1 MNATIIVDPVHSKAL
16 PDLVTKLLTAR
27 QESLV
32 LYQKL
37 AALKSLAQ
45 LEPVRQHLLHRFQQ
59 ALMDYLALG
68 PFGVFHALEE
78 QPADSPYGRARDLAR
93 QLYARI
99 ASTTQAALTFHD
111 RYAGSVSPTELAALK
126 EDLSRLGDSWRH
138 GSNWR
143 TRSSPP
149 SAGATSEWPPDSKAV

>member
-1 MNATIIVDPVHSKAL
+1 
-16 PDLVTKLLTAR
+16 
-27 QESLV
+27 
-32 LYQKL
+32 
-37 AALKSLAQ
+37 
-45 LEPVRQHLLHRFQQ
+45 
-59 ALMDYLALG
+59 MDYLALG

-126 EDLSRLGDSWRH
+126 EDLSRLGEQLATRIELEDQIVAAVRR
-138 GSNWR
+138 SNVR
-143 TRSSPP
+143 M
-149 SAGATSEWPPDSKAV
+149 AA